1 MGLLD
6 IDTIV
11 SQKVFDFKLFNYGV
25 SYEQVECWWL
35 ERLIRGRY
43 KKRYW
48 AYRKRKY
55 DVGDGKPADMLFRYN
70 SVDGDRLAF
79 SPPHFANSVS
89 SHRVVYWGN
98 MQKPIDL
105 IERVKARI
113 DIDSLGDHSVFNT
126 KDLGW

>member
-11 SQKVFDFKLFNYGV
+11 SQKIFNFKLFNYGV
-25 SYEQVECWWL
+25 SYEQIECWWL
-35 ERLIRGRY
+35 ERLMRGRY

-48 AYRKRKY
+48 IYRKGKY
-55 DVGDGKPADMLFRYN
+55 
-70 SVDGDRLAF
+70 SVDGDKPADILFSYKSIDGLRLI
-79 SPPHFANSVS
+79 FAQPDYASKQYHHKVM
-89 SHRVVYWGN
+89 YWKN